1 MIIYLSRKRHAGVAE
16 LADALDSGSSGS
28 NLVEV
33 QVLSPA
39 LFLCLALSLSEFVL
53 KGIFFALCQPI
64 ANTKLKGICYTN
76 RMPDPLFSSML
87 FG

>member
-1 MIIYLSRKRHAGVAE
+1 MIICKSRKRHAGVAE

-39 LFLCLALSLSEFVL
+39 LFYVWLKTFRVSREVFFLFIYSFFKFRIARAAVL
-53 KGIFFALCQPI
+53 R
-64 ANTKLKGICYTN
+64 NVST
-76 RMPDPLFSSML
+76 
-87 FG
+87 

>member
-1 MIIYLSRKRHAGVAE
+1 MRQAGVAE

-39 LFLCLALSLSEFVL
+39 FFLKKGYRLLSVSLF
-53 KGIFFALCQPI
+53 
-64 ANTKLKGICYTN
+64 CYTRIN
-76 RMPDPLFSSML
+76 KEVIVFMKKFL
-87 FG
+87 

>member
-1 MIIYLSRKRHAGVAE
+1 MAE

-39 LFLCLALSLSEFVL
+39 LFTRVRAIGLFFV
-53 KGIFFALCQPI
+53 FADGQIDRDAGSGAQCGP
-64 ANTKLKGICYTN
+64 
-76 RMPDPLFSSML
+76 
-87 FG
+87 

>member
-1 MIIYLSRKRHAGVAE
+1 MLDIVSVKCYYNQVVKRLAGVAE

-39 LFLCLALSLSEFVL
+39 FFMPKNSLSEFP
-53 KGIFFALCQPI
+53 KGYFAF
-64 ANTKLKGICYTN
+64 
-76 RMPDPLFSSML
+76 MDSS
-87 FG
+87 